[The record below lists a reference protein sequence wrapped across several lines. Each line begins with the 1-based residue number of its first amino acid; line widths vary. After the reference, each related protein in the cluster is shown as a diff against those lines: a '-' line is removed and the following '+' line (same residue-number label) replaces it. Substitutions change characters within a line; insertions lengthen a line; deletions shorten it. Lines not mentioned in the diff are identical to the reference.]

1 MKMDHCFISL
11 FGVNETWS
19 GSGEDAD
26 VERYRYWVLDGAAW
40 PWDWQVGD
48 PVGEG
53 GEAAVERGVG

>member
-26 VERYRYWVLDGAAW
+26 VERYRYWVLDGAA
-40 PWDWQVGD
+40 
-48 PVGEG
+48 
-53 GEAAVERGVG
+53 